1 MKTIED
7 VLHKIKSSIDDLY
20 SVSKEQERSLANE
33 IRVSPF
39 CLIVVCESERG
50 PFTVVEKVMPSPGVS
65 TSSLA
70 VEKANRYAAESPGK
84 MFYVMGSVAVID
96 LPVRCR
102 LAGPRLTE
110 L

>member
-1 MKTIED
+1 MNTID
-7 VLHKIKSSIDDLY
+7 SVLRKIKSSIDDL
-20 SVSKEQERSLANE
+20 SSLSKEQERSLENE

-39 CLIVVCESERG
+39 CLIVACDNEKG
-50 PFTVVEKVMPSPGVS
+50 PFTVIEKVMPSPGVS

-70 VEKANRYAAESPGK
+70 VEKANGYAAERPGK